1 MTEKIHMEDIENG
14 SIKISNEVLAAIAG
28 MASSQVEG
36 VVGMSGNLAG
46 GITELLGKKNPTKGI
61 KVEVKENEVFLE
73 LHLMLCFGSK
83 LNEVGLEVQKKVKE
97 AIESMTDLTVKE
109 VNVFVEGIGKT
120 KGEKEAQ
127 ETK

>member
-120 KGEKEAQ
+120 KGEKETQ

>member
-14 SIKISNEVLAAIAG
+14 SIKISNEVIAGIAG
-28 MASSQVEG
+28 MASNQVEG

-61 KVEVKENEVFLE
+61 KVEIKDDEVYLE
-73 LHLMLCFGSK
+73 MHLMLCYGSK

-109 VNVFVEGIGKT
+109 VNVFIEGIGKA
-120 KGEKEAQ
+120 KGDKEAP

>member
-14 SIKISNEVLAAIAG
+14 SIKISNEVIAGIAG
-28 MASSQVEG
+28 MASNQVEG
-36 VVGMSGNLAG
+36 VVGMSSNLAG

-61 KVEVKENEVFLE
+61 KVEIKDDEVYLE
-73 LHLMLCFGSK
+73 MHLMLCYGSK

-97 AIESMTDLTVKE
+97 AIESMTDLTVRE
-109 VNVFVEGIGKT
+109 INVFIEGIGKT
-120 KGEKEAQ
+120 KADKEAP

>member
-61 KVEVKENEVFLE
+61 KVEVKENVVFLE
-73 LHLMLCFGSK
+73 LLLMLCFGSK

>member
-1 MTEKIHMEDIENG
+1 MTDKIHMEDIENG